1 MPKRRRVALAIDL
14 SYPLRH
20 HHSVFAGTQVYAS
33 ERTNWECVVQPFIGT
48 LGKGRGTK
56 RYDGIIA
63 RATPELMH
71 NAAAARVPLVN
82 IWSAAAASNTPTV
95 LSDFAACGRMGAEH
109 LLQRG
114 FRQFAFHGFTRHPA
128 STMTWSG
135 FGSVLRA
142 AKHTTTKLSVPS
154 HCDESARSWSKYI
167 VTLERWIARWRTP
180 VGVLVTQDILG
191 RYLANACVNAGLR
204 IPDDVALIGLGNE
217 PLICLHPE
225 PSLSSIDLNSERVGY
240 EAAALLDRMMQGK
253 AVPAAPKF
261 IEPAELIVRRSTD
274 AFVVDDPIVVAAL
287 RYIGENCYTDLR
299 VDAVADHVHV
309 TVRSLE
315 RHFRAALGRTMSEEI
330 TRLRL
335 ERAKRLLV
343 ESDILVKNVAH
354 QCGFRDV
361 KHFHKMFSAAEGTS
375 PGEFRKR
382 K

>member
-1 MPKRRRVALAIDL
+1 
-14 SYPLRH
+14 
-20 HHSVFAGTQVYAS
+20 VFAGTQVYAR
-33 ERTNWECVVQPFIGT
+33 EHTNWECVVQPFIGT
-48 LGKGRGTK
+48 LRKGRGAK

-63 RATPELMH
+63 RATPELVR
-71 NAAAARVPLVN
+71 NAAKARIPLVN
-82 IWSAAAASNTPTV
+82 IWSAAAAGKTPSV
-95 LSDFAACGRMGAEH
+95 LSDFAACGRMAAEH

-114 FRQFAFHGFTRHPA
+114 FRQFAFHGFSRHPA
-128 STMTWSG
+128 SMMTWTG
-135 FGSVLRA
+135 FVSVLRK
-142 AKHTTTKLSVPS
+142 AKCTSTKLSVPS
-154 HCDESARSWSKYI
+154 HCDESARSWNKYTI
-167 VTLERWIARWRTP
+167 TLERWIARWRMP

-191 RYLANACVNAGLR
+191 RYLTNACLNAGLR

-225 PSLSSIDLNSERVGY
+225 PSLSSFDLNSERVGY
-240 EAAALLDRMMQGK
+240 EAAALLDRMMNGK
-253 AVPAAPKF
+253 AVPSVPNF

-274 AFVVDDPIVVAAL
+274 AYVVDDPMVVAAL
-287 RYIGENCYTDLR
+287 RYIGEHCYTDLR
-299 VDAVADHVHV
+299 VDDVANHVHA

-315 RHFRAALGRTMSEEI
+315 RHFRAALGRTMSEEV

-361 KHFHKMFSAAEGTS
+361 KHFHKMFSAAERTS
-375 PGEFRKR
+375 PGEFRKG